1 MLRGSYTE
9 KLDRGSHSV
18 LPTSLVFYSRHE
30 PHSEAFG
37 PQGGRAFNV
46 ELGGQWMTRMRD
58 FGLREQDGPQ
68 EMRGSRLNWHATR
81 LYGWFLSTGNGL
93 GAEELVV
100 EMLAEMGSIQATG
113 KERRAPSWLSRV
125 RDQLHAGY
133 ERAIRITD
141 LAHEAGV
148 HPVHLARVFR
158 VHHGCTVGK
167 YVQGLRIEHAC
178 GALSESDASL
188 SSIALETGF
197 SDQAHFTHRFK
208 ELTGM
213 SPGVYRKLVT
223 N

>member
-9 KLDRGSHSV
+9 KLDRGSRSV

-58 FGLREQDGPQ
+58 FGLREQDGSQ
-68 EMRGSRLNWHATR
+68 EMRGSRLNWLATR

-113 KERRAPSWLSRV
+113 KARRAPSWLSRV

-133 ERAIRITD
+133 
-141 LAHEAGV
+141 
-148 HPVHLARVFR
+148 
-158 VHHGCTVGK
+158 
-167 YVQGLRIEHAC
+167 
-178 GALSESDASL
+178 
-188 SSIALETGF
+188 
-197 SDQAHFTHRFK
+197 
-208 ELTGM
+208 
-213 SPGVYRKLVT
+213 
-223 N
+223 